1 MVSHFLL
8 NFLFQFLFMRILV
21 SILFLFVTLHAKA
34 QDSAKKYIQPKD
46 SYKLRTIGSPRI
58 SPEGDWILYTL
69 RTVDTTKDK
78 YKSQLFMIDAQ
89 GKGEPLAL
97 THQTESTGAYQWS
110 PDGKYISYLSKPGTE
125 IKGGGAQ
132 IYLMDRRGGEPF
144 QLTRIAAE
152 IEAYQWRPDGKQL
165 LLTIKEANTADT
177 AATKIRKPFEI
188 DRYHFKDDVNGY
200 LDNRKTHLYLFD
212 LSTKKLD
219 TLTRGNK
226 NEGSAQWAPDG
237 KSVVYVSNITENP
250 DRNSNTDIFQISTD
264 SSRKIVQ
271 HTNFTGAD
279 GQPKISPDGKW
290 LMYMESLSPGNFNM
304 YVDNQ
309 PELWIKNLST
319 GERMQLSAGL
329 DRPIN
334 EPTWSADSKSVY
346 CIIEEDRKALPMQ
359 IDIATKTRKWL
370 STEEVAFASID
381 MNQKG
386 QMIITKSDPQTPRE
400 VYAYKDGNFQR
411 VTHIQKDWE
420 KQFRKIYVRGFEFM
434 STDKVKVSGILY
446 TPDSLPG
453 KRPLILF
460 IHGGPVAQ
468 DDYGYDITGHILAGA
483 GYAVANVNYRG
494 SSGRG
499 LAFTKAIEANWGVKE
514 VDDVVYAA
522 NYLVQQGWADVNRM
536 GIGGWSYGG
545 ITANYTIAKDTRF
558 KAAVSGAGS
567 SLQTT
572 MYGTDQYV
580 LQYDEELGAPW
591 KNPQKWIELSYP
603 YFNVQKIK
611 TPTLFMASEDDFN
624 VPVAGA
630 EQMYQAFKGAGIP
643 TELVIYPGQHHGVA
657 VPSYIVHRFNKHIGW
672 FGKYLR

>member
-1 MVSHFLL
+1 MRTTLL
-8 NFLFQFLFMRILV
+8 LSLLITTICAQ
-21 SILFLFVTLHAKA
+21 A
-34 QDSAKKYIQPKD
+34 QDSTKKYIQPKD
-46 SYKLRTIGSPRI
+46 SYKMKSIGNPKI

-69 RTVDTTKDK
+69 RVVDTVKDK
-78 YKSQLFMIDAQ
+78 YKSQLFMIDAN

-110 PDGKYISYLSKPGTE
+110 PDGKYISYMSKSATE

-144 QLTRIAAE
+144 QLTKIAAE
-152 IEAYQWRPDGKQL
+152 IEAYQWRPDGKQI
-165 LLTIKEANTADT
+165 LLTIQDPDHADT

-188 DRYHFKDDVNGY
+188 DRYHFKDDGNGY

-212 LSTKKLD
+212 IATKKLD
-219 TLTRGNK
+219 TLTRGAK
-226 NEGSAQWAPDG
+226 NESNAQYAPDG

-250 DRNSNTDIFQISTD
+250 DRNSNTDIFQITTD
-264 SSRKIVQ
+264 SSRKITQ
-271 HTNFTGAD
+271 HTTFTGPN
-279 GQPKISPDGKW
+279 GQPRISPDGKW
-290 LMYMESLSPGNFNM
+290 LSFMESLSPANFNM

-319 GERMQLSAGL
+319 GEKIQLSAGL

-334 EPTWSADSKSVY
+334 EVHWSADSKSIY
-346 CIIEEDRKALPMQ
+346 CIVEDDRKALPMI
-359 IDIATKTRKWL
+359 IDVATKARTYL
-370 STEEVAFASID
+370 SNDEVVFSSID

-400 VYAYKDGNFQR
+400 VFTFNEGNFKQ
-411 VTHIQKDWE
+411 VTTIQKDWE
-420 KQFRKIYVRGFEFM
+420 KQFRKIYVRGFDFI
-434 STDKVKVSGILY
+434 STDKVRVAGILY
-446 TPDSLPG
+446 TPDSLPS
-453 KRPLILF
+453 KRPLVLF

-468 DDYGYDITGHILAGA
+468 DDYSYDITSHILAGA
-483 GYAVANVNYRG
+483 GYAVAVVNYRG

-499 LAFTKAIEANWGVKE
+499 LAFCKAIEGDWGNKE

-545 ITANYTIAKDTRF
+545 ITTNYTIAKDTRF

-567 SLQTT
+567 SLQMT

-591 KNPQKWIELSYP
+591 KNPKKWVDLSYP

-643 TELVIYPGQHHGVA
+643 TELVIYPGQHHGVV
-657 VPSYIVHRFNKHIGW
+657 VPSYIVHRFNRHIAW
-672 FGKYLR
+672 YGKYLK